1 MQIPG
6 KVKHFFWRFC
16 HNSLALRTNLNH
28 WGLDIDTRCVMCNRM
43 NEDACHL
50 FFKCKFVKHVLR
62 EINMESLRA
71 ELEERVSG
79 REVMERIWA
88 QCTRNG
94 TIAIILLWLWWGERN
109 RVREGEQR
117 RTAAELAFMATAQ
130 TEEFLKIHQKEKK
143 QKLGAPGKWSKPDM
157 GVMKIN
163 SDGAF
168 DPNNRKGG
176 WGFIIRDHLGMVIK
190 AGAGRTH
197 VLLDAFHAEVLAC
210 AAGIKAANECG
221 LQRVEAETDS
231 LMLKMAMEDNSYA
244 LSALGGIICEMKNF
258 VNTNFRSFSVK
269 YCPRGCNKVAHAL
282 AALGCNDHLQNT
294 LSWDDVPSEVAKLV
308 TSDIT
313 ESISYWKMF
322 SMSKKI

>member
-210 AAGIKAANECG
+210 AAGIKAANECE

-258 VNTNFRSFSVK
+258 VNTNFRSFS
-269 YCPRGCNKVAHAL
+269 L
-282 AALGCNDHLQNT
+282 
-294 LSWDDVPSEVAKLV
+294 LSTAQGVVIKWRMP
-308 TSDIT
+308 
-313 ESISYWKMF
+313 
-322 SMSKKI
+322 